1 MKKILST
8 VLFLSLLVSLAS
20 CTTSSPEASEDGSSQ
35 TVSTGNSATLQE
47 FQKTA
52 MIEETVLYDA
62 QDVRITATGLSYNNT
77 SVDINLDIENNS
89 NKDLS
94 FTACTLGYSC
104 NSVNGYMIPDG
115 YLNCDVTA
123 GKKANDIITFSYDA
137 LMVYGIFELSDI
149 ELGFTI
155 TDDDYNNIYT
165 GPCPLKTS
173 LADTHNYDTPYYREM
188 ITSKALQNAFA
199 YSVSYFS
206 DDSLYDQNGIS
217 IVSSALCVNK
227 DDEAVLLL
235 EIVNGSNETVDVTTS
250 QVSVNG
256 LGVYSG
262 TWSVDMINPG
272 KTCIATL
279 SLSDMA
285 NGMLT
290 EYGVKEV
297 GTVSLSMSFKNS
309 DGNDIS
315 TPTDLTITNPD
326 AKVKFDS
333 KGDEIYNDNDIRII
347 SKGIVKDNSEY
358 SDDLYLLLLVENN
371 SANPIVLDDV
381 YDSFSINGYM
391 MDASMDYTEVK
402 NNTSSVVPI
411 KLWSTYLEEN
421 DITSPEEINSVEF
434 SVEINNNHDKE
445 IDKPTLNIEF
455 KH

>member
-20 CTTSSPEASEDGSSQ
+20 CTTSSPEASSQ

-62 QDVRITATGLSYNNT
+62 QDVRITATGLSYNST

-123 GKKANDIITFSYDA
+123 GKKANDTITLSYDA

-155 TDDDYNNIYT
+155 TDDDYNKIYT

-206 DDSLYDQNGIS
+206 DDALYDQNGIS

-227 DDEAVLLL
+227 DDETVLLL

-262 TWSVDMINPG
+262 TWSIDMINPG

-290 EYGVKEV
+290 EYGIKEV
-297 GTVSLSMSFKNS
+297 GTDRK
-309 DGNDIS
+309 
-315 TPTDLTITNPD
+315 
-326 AKVKFDS
+326 
-333 KGDEIYNDNDIRII
+333 
-347 SKGIVKDNSEY
+347 
-358 SDDLYLLLLVENN
+358 
-371 SANPIVLDDV
+371 
-381 YDSFSINGYM
+381 
-391 MDASMDYTEVK
+391 
-402 NNTSSVVPI
+402 SVV
-411 KLWSTYLEEN
+411 
-421 DITSPEEINSVEF
+421 
-434 SVEINNNHDKE
+434 
-445 IDKPTLNIEF
+445 
-455 KH
+455 